1 MKLLLMFYEKKQLNT
16 VLVNKGGGVVIK
28 EGYVCQLVKKM
39 SEIRKKILLLPR
51 E

>member
-28 EGYVCQLVKKM
+28 DMFVNLSRKCQ
-39 SEIRKKILLLPR
+39 R
-51 E
+51 